1 MKEDFKQLKK
11 QIGEK
16 IAEKRKELE
25 ITQTEL
31 AERAGL
37 SQAHIS
43 KIEIG
48 NCMPRLDILIKIS
61 NALEC
66 DVCELLKDFKN
77 EKNTNNKK

>member
-43 KIEIG
+43 KIERGIG
-48 NCMPRLDILIKIS
+48 MPRIDILMKISEAFECDICELIKI
-61 NALEC
+61 
-66 DVCELLKDFKN
+66 
-77 EKNTNNKK
+77 